1 MKTSEIILND
11 RESVKSGSQKVLAA
25 VEKLVNSGHGVLLKD
40 GNSVLLLIRLGEGLV
55 ELHLYTL
62 DKPIAVAKSI
72 KYFIKKIKESDLKA
86 VYGTAPMD
94 SPVVQMLNISGV
106 KVEKSNLPKYQWMAK
121 V

>member
-11 RESVKSGSQKVLAA
+11 KESVKYGSKKVLAA
-25 VEKLVNSGHGVLLKD
+25 VEKLVTSGNGVLLKD
-40 GNSVLLLIRLGEGLV
+40 NNSVLLLVRLGEGLV

-62 DKPIAVAKSI
+62 DKPITVAKSI

-94 SPVVQMLNISGV
+94 SPVVKMLNISGV
-106 KVEKSNLPKYQWMAK
+106 NVEKSNLPKYQWMAK

>member
-11 RESVKSGSQKVLAA
+11 KEAIKAGAEKVLAA
-25 VEKLVNSGHGVLLKD
+25 VGKLIQSGHGVLLKD
-40 GNSVLLLIRLGEGLV
+40 NNSVLLLIRLGEGLV
-55 ELHLYTL
+55 ELHLYTV
-62 DKPIAVAKSI
+62 DKPLAVAKSI
-72 KYFIKKIKESDLKA
+72 KYFIKKIRESDLKA
-86 VYGTAPMD
+86 VYGNAPID

>member
-11 RESVKSGSQKVLAA
+11 KEAIKAGAEKVLAA
-25 VEKLVNSGHGVLLKD
+25 VGKLIKSGHGVLLKD
-40 GNSVLLLIRLGEGLV
+40 NNSVLLLIRLGEGLV
-55 ELHLYTL
+55 ELHLYTV
-62 DKPIAVAKSI
+62 DKPLAVAKSI
-72 KYFIKKIKESDLKA
+72 KYFIKKIRESDLKA
-86 VYGTAPMD
+86 VYGNAPID

>member
-1 MKTSEIILND
+1 MKPSEIILND
-11 RESVKSGSQKVLAA
+11 RESIKAGAKKVLAS
-25 VEKLVNSGHGVLLKD
+25 VQKLVSSGHGVLLQNN
-40 GNSVLLLIRLGEGLV
+40 NSVLLLVRLGEGLA

-62 DKPIAVAKSI
+62 DKPITVAKSI
-72 KYFIKKIKESDLKA
+72 KYFIQKIKASDLRA

-106 KVEKSNLPKYQWMAK
+106 KIEKSNLPNYQWMAK

>member
-11 RESVKSGSQKVLAA
+11 KESIKAGADKVLAT
-25 VEKLVNSGHGVLLKD
+25 VGKFIKSGHGVLLKD
-40 GNSVLLLIRLGEGLV
+40 NNSVLLLIRLGEGLV
-55 ELHLYTL
+55 ELHLFTL
-62 DKPIAVAKSI
+62 DKPLTVAKSI
-72 KYFIKKIKESDLKA
+72 KNFIKKIRESDLKA

-106 KVEKSNLPKYQWMAK
+106 KVEKSNLPNYQWMAK

>member
-1 MKTSEIILND
+1 MKPSEIILND
-11 RESVKSGSQKVLAA
+11 RESIKAGAEKVLAS
-25 VEKLVNSGHGVLLKD
+25 VQKLVSSGHGVLLQNN
-40 GNSVLLLIRLGEGLV
+40 NSVLLLIRLGEGLV

-62 DKPIAVAKSI
+62 DKPITVSKSI
-72 KYFIKKIKESDLKA
+72 KYFIQKIKASDLKA

-106 KVEKSNLPKYQWMAK
+106 KVEKSNLPNYQWMAK